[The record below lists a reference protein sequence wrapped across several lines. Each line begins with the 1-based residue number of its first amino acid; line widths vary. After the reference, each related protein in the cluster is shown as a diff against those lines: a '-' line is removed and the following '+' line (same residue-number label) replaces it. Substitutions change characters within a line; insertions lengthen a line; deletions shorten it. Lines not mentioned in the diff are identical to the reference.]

1 MRQKRVIRASELG
14 QYRYCA
20 RAWWLGQVLGYRSTN
35 VEAMQR
41 GSEQH
46 RAHGRSVVRYHRLR
60 WLALALLL
68 FAGVTLVAWFLIGMV
83 L

>member
-1 MRQKRVIRASELG
+1 MIRASELG

-20 RAWWLGQVLGYRSTN
+20 RAWWLGQVMGYRSTN

-41 GSEQH
+41 GAEQH
-46 RAHGRSVVRYHRLR
+46 HDHGRSVVRYHRLR
-60 WLALALLL
+60 WIALALLVL
-68 FAGVTLVAWFLIGMV
+68 AGLALVAWFLAGMV